1 MTSQKSMHT
10 IRYDTSSRLHII
22 VLYLLIASLT
32 IAWGIYFVHFC
43 RNVQTHMESTYAE
56 LNLIKERLN
65 ELESSQITVT
75 TNVNGY
81 DALRRQS
88 RNARTKAKSIN
99 NKQQQQQQKV
109 KQAQQVKDQQQQNPD
124 LLFGSIHFKV
134 PVRRN
139 HLLNL
144 VLLKKYCG
152 FIIAVSNDS
161 ILCTIC

>member
-32 IAWGIYFVHFC
+32 IAWGIYFVHFS

-56 LNLIKERLN
+56 LNLIKERLQA
-65 ELESSQITVT
+65 LESSEITVT
-75 TNVNGY
+75 ANVNGY
-81 DALRRQS
+81 DTVSRQS
-88 RNARTKAKSIN
+88 RNARMKTKSVN
-99 NKQQQQQQKV
+99 NKQQQQQQQKA
-109 KQAQQVKDQQQQNPD
+109 KQVKESQQQQNPD

-139 HLLNL
+139 DLLNL
-144 VLLKKYCG
+144 VLLKNDWE

>member
-10 IRYDTSSRLHII
+10 TRYDTSSRLHII

-32 IAWGIYFVHFC
+32 IAWGIYFVHFS

-56 LNLIKERLN
+56 LNLIKERLQAV
-65 ELESSQITVT
+65 ESSEITVT
-75 TNVNGY
+75 ANVNGY
-81 DALRRQS
+81 DAVSRQS
-88 RNARTKAKSIN
+88 RNARIKPKSV
-99 NKQQQQQQKV
+99 NKQQQQQQKA
-109 KQAQQVKDQQQQNPD
+109 KQVKEGQQQQNPD

-139 HLLNL
+139 DLLNL
-144 VLLKKYCG
+144 VLLKNDWE